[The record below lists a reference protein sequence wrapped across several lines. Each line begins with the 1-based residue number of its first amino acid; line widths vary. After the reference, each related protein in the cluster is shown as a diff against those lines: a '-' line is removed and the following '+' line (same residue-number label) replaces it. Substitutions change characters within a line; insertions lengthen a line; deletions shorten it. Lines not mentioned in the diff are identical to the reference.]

1 LRDIQELKEIAR
13 ELRIDIITM
22 VYNAQSGH
30 PGGSLSAIDILTVLY
45 FGGFLRYDPKN
56 PWWEDRDRFI
66 LSKGHASPALYS
78 VLAKAG
84 YIPKEELSTYRKQRD
99 LLRMDIVDCKVIL
112 HGKEINTAFPE
123 QKLQQVP

>member
-1 LRDIQELKEIAR
+1 MRDINKLKEIAR

-56 PWWEDRDRFI
+56 LGGKIETD
-66 LSKGHASPALYS
+66 LSSQKDMH
-78 VLAKAG
+78 
-84 YIPKEELSTYRKQRD
+84 
-99 LLRMDIVDCKVIL
+99 LLPC
-112 HGKEINTAFPE
+112 TQF
-123 QKLQQVP
+123 